1 MRRLLASATLAA
13 IGATSNNAFS
23 ESDPAKTPQTAVDER
38 EFVLD
43 YSTGE
48 PEWVLRNGPPENPAQ
63 PTHGNL
69 GAMGFP

>member
-13 IGATSNNAFS
+13 VGATSNNAYS
-23 ESDPAKTPQTAVDER
+23 ESDPAKMPQTAGDER

-48 PEWVLRNGPPENPAQ
+48 PEWVLRTAHPRIPLSPR
-63 PTHGNL
+63 
-69 GAMGFP
+69 M